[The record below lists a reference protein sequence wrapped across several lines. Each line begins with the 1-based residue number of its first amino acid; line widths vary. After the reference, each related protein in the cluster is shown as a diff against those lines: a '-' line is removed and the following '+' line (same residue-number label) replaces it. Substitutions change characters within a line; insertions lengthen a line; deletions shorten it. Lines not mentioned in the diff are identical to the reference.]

1 MMMTTTCK
9 VALAL
14 LIHSLSLTTVSSL
27 DGEYVQVNMSNS
39 ITSSYICLGVCVCVC
54 DLTVDTIISLNM
66 LVFANRDD
74 NKLYRIV

>member
-39 ITSSYICLGVCVCVC
+39 ITSSYICLGVCVCV
-54 DLTVDTIISLNM
+54 
-66 LVFANRDD
+66 
-74 NKLYRIV
+74 